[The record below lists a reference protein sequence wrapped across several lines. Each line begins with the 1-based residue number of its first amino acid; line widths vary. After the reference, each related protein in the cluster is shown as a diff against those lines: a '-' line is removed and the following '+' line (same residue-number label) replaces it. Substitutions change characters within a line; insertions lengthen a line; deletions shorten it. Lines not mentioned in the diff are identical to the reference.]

1 MNTNEVNT
9 AREEVLKE
17 LLLRKQQRKKDWNKN
32 IFSVRTNDELAAK
45 VRDYCK
51 KNKVSTNLFL
61 KTLLNNY
68 FKNYG

>member
-32 IFSVRTNDELAAK
+32 IFSVRTNDEIAAK
-45 VRDYCK
+45 IMDHCK
-51 KNKVSTNLFL
+51 QNKISFNSFFNTLFTNFF
-61 KTLLNNY
+61 N
-68 FKNYG
+68 